1 MALAFVTAQACAG
14 LCTERFVI
22 AIPSLVR
29 QAVRSPPPAEQGQLC
44 WRGVAQAPSVSP
56 LSPRSPC
63 GAVFCRPGGFRSSCI
78 SLRPARHGPSRL
90 PVRRE
95 RGSWRRAGVAL
106 PLTIGFCFLLAGVGG
121 VGAGLREPGDDAA
134 AAGGREAAAHRAA
147 PAGRRGGV
155 SHLAPAP
162 SLPPDCLPKA
172 VS

>member
-14 LCTERFVI
+14 LCTERFVM

-29 QAVRSPPPAEQGQLC
+29 QAVRSPPAAEQGRLC
-44 WRGVAQAPSVSP
+44 RRGVAQPSVSRCP
-56 LSPRSPC
+56 LGHPVAPCSAGRVAFPPPASPC
-63 GAVFCRPGGFRSSCI
+63 AQAALAPPASLCAVSVVHGAGWGD
-78 SLRPARHGPSRL
+78 
-90 PVRRE
+90 
-95 RGSWRRAGVAL
+95 AL
-106 PLTIGFCFLLAGVGG
+106 PLTIGFCFPLAGVGG

-162 SLPPDCLPKA
+162 TVPPAFLPKA